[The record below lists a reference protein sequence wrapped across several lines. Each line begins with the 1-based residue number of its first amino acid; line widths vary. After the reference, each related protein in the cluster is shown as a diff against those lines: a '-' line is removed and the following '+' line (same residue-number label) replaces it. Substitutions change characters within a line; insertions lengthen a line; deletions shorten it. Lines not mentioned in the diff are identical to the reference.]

1 MWDMWLNEVL
11 FLHTGSPSDSNNSTN
26 SSGSMTSSDCSNT
39 NDLYQPITPICEL
52 LAPRGQKNKV
62 SPYRRYIENILKTRA
77 LDKSLNFLS
86 KLHNH
91 VLKKTQL
98 TLEYPEDTSIFSK
111 TSCSSEEE
119 ELRRFEHIHIN
130 AFNNNYFL
138 FFLSFFTLTVF
149 NCFLSYYF
157 YLLYFKIFVYYGVL
171 LIIVTHQHLSRY
183 GCWSPEYE
191 ALDLPS
197 YRTLFIFLATVPLEV
212 LHEYLLMRLEQK
224 PTNPSALSIRQ
235 LMRELKQGLLKA
247 MQERGNIQYG
257 LSPNIL
263 IFFSI
268 LR

>member
-39 NDLYQPITPICEL
+39 NDLYQSITPICEL

-138 FFLSFFTLTVF
+138 FFYRFLLWRFLIVFFLTTF
-149 NCFLSYYF
+149 IYF
-157 YLLYFKIFVYYGVL
+157 ILRF
-171 LIIVTHQHLSRY
+171 
-183 GCWSPEYE
+183 
-191 ALDLPS
+191 
-197 YRTLFIFLATVPLEV
+197 LFITGFYWLLLHINIFLGMAVGVPNMKLWICRHIE
-212 LHEYLLMRLEQK
+212 LSSYSWLQYL
-224 PTNPSALSIRQ
+224 
-235 LMRELKQGLLKA
+235 
-247 MQERGNIQYG
+247 
-257 LSPNIL
+257 
-263 IFFSI
+263 
-268 LR
+268 